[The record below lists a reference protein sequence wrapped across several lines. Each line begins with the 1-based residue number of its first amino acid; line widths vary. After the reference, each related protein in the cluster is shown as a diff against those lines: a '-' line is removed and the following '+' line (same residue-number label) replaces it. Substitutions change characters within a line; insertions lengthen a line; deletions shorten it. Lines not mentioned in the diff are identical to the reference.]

1 MAGISIKTEVK
12 GIPQLTRV
20 LNVLTRKIQSRTDLN
35 ARWAVLT
42 LNWINRN
49 FATEGGMVGGWK
61 PLSPNTLAAR
71 RSGAG
76 RILQD
81 TGRLRAS
88 FIPRWNDKQASV
100 GSAISYSRFHE
111 EGTGP
116 YTIKPKGNYPLR
128 FKVAQGSGAVK
139 TKILKSG
146 KKISLTTF
154 KGQYV
159 FAREVHHPGL
169 PQRRMLPQQGD
180 PVLMRDLLRASVEYL
195 KKTEG

>member
-71 RSGAG
+71 RSGARFGHRPPPAPQAGG
-76 RILQD
+76 RKI
-81 TGRLRAS
+81 S
-88 FIPRWNDKQASV
+88 PINPV
-100 GSAISYSRFHE
+100 GS
-111 EGTGP
+111 
-116 YTIKPKGNYPLR
+116 
-128 FKVAQGSGAVK
+128 
-139 TKILKSG
+139 
-146 KKISLTTF
+146 
-154 KGQYV
+154 
-159 FAREVHHPGL
+159 
-169 PQRRMLPQQGD
+169 
-180 PVLMRDLLRASVEYL
+180 RA
-195 KKTEG
+195 T

>member
-1 MAGISIKTEVK
+1 MADISIKLDVR
-12 GIPQLTRV
+12 GVPQLTRT
-20 LNVLTRKIQSRTDLN
+20 LDRLTRKLQSRTDLN

-71 RSGAG
+71 RKGSG

-81 TGRLRAS
+81 TGRLRGS
-88 FIPRWNDKQASV
+88 FIPRWNDKEASV

-111 EGTGP
+111 EGTKP
-116 YTIKPKGNYPLR
+116 YVIKPKGNYPLR
-128 FKVAQGSGAVK
+128 FKVAKGAGTVQSK
-139 TKILKSG
+139 VLKGG
-146 KKISLTTF
+146 KKISLHTF
-154 KGQYV
+154 KGEYA

-169 PQRRMLPQQGD
+169 PVRKILPRPGE
-180 PVLMRDLLRASVEYL
+180 PVLMKDLLRASVEYL
-195 KKTEG
+195 KRSEG